1 MNWLKTCLAS
11 MLSVFLV
18 AASAVG
24 AESYGRFQ
32 FDESERDHWAFR
44 PVERPEVP
52 QPHHASL
59 VRTPVD
65 AFVLA
70 ELESQKLEPAPTAD
84 PCTLLRRVYLDLIGL
99 PPTPAEQD
107 AFLADPS
114 PQRYAAVVD
123 ALLARP
129 EYGERWGRHWLDVVR
144 YAESNGYERDNPKPH
159 AWRYRDYVI
168 AAFNDD
174 KPFDQFVIEQLAGDE
189 IDHSN
194 AESQIATTFLR
205 LGPWDDEP
213 ADPMVDRYDQL
224 DDVVGTTTATFLA
237 ITLRCARCHDHKFEP
252 FSQRDYSRLL
262 AVFEPLKRPQNG
274 RDDLDRHV
282 GRPEELAQYR
292 AAIAQADAVVQ
303 EQSALRA
310 TIELQ
315 VRDRLFGED
324 RTSLSPDAV
333 SAFQAAPQDRNESQK
348 KLVDENA
355 AKLSEEI
362 SAACSPDER
371 AQMEQCAAEIVTAN
385 SHRPSEPPRG
395 YIWFEESPHAP
406 VAHVFYRGDPR
417 SPREEVPPGL
427 PAVLVDA
434 APADPL
440 PTASSTGRRL
450 QLAQWIASADNPLT
464 ARVMVNRVWQ
474 WHFGEGICGTE
485 NDFGVMGD
493 APSHQTLLDWLA
505 NEFVAGGWRLK
516 PLHRLILLSSTYQQA
531 ADVAS
536 PRAEVTAQP
545 RAEGANQSR
554 AERVDPDNR
563 LLWHWRPR
571 RLEAEAVRDSI
582 LAASGDLNHTRGGP
596 SAMPRISDEVLAGQ
610 SRPGHG
616 WKPSEGAEANRRSVY
631 VFVKRTL
638 PVPELELLDFPNTN
652 ASCEQRSIS
661 TIAPQALTYLNGA
674 FMQDQA
680 RHFAARLLRE
690 ASADRTSQIELAYR
704 LALARSA
711 TAEEIAAIEGF
722 LDGHSRQIA
731 ADQAASVAD
740 AAAPGAAAET
750 PANNA
755 DPQRQ
760 ALEAFCL
767 VLMNSNEFV
776 YLR

>member
-1 MNWLKTCLAS
+1 MLA
-11 MLSVFLV
+11 VYFGV
-18 AASAVG
+18 ASAVG
-24 AESYGRFQ
+24 GETYGRFQ
-32 FDESERDHWAFR
+32 LDESERDHWAFR
-44 PVERPEVP
+44 PVVRPEVP
-52 QPHHASL
+52 QPQHGFL

-65 AFVLA
+65 AFVLT
-70 ELESQKLEPAPTAD
+70 ELESQQLEPAPPAD
-84 PCTLLRRVYLDLIGL
+84 PRTLLRRVYLDLIGL

-107 AFLADPS
+107 AFLSDPS

-123 ALLARP
+123 ALLSRP

-174 KPFDQFVIEQLAGDE
+174 KPYAQFVIEQLAGDE
-189 IDHSN
+189 IDDSN

-252 FSQRDYSRLL
+252 FTQRDYSRLL

-282 GRPEELAQYR
+282 GRAEELAQYR
-292 AAIAQADAVVQ
+292 TAIAQADAVVQ
-303 EQSALRA
+303 ENSERRA
-310 TIELQ
+310 TIEQQ
-315 VRDRLFGED
+315 VRDRLFGEG

-333 SAFQAAPQDRNESQK
+333 SAFQTSTQDRNESQK
-348 KLVDENA
+348 KLVDENS
-355 AKLSEEI
+355 AKLAEEI

-371 AQMEQCAAEIVTAN
+371 TQMEHCAAEIVAAN
-385 SHRPSEPPRG
+385 TNRPTEPPRG
-395 YIWFEESPHAP
+395 YIWYEEGARAP
-406 VAHVFYRGDPR
+406 AAHVFYRGDPR
-417 SPREEVPPGL
+417 APREEVPPGL

-434 APADPL
+434 APSE
-440 PTASSTGRRL
+440 PTPTTNSTGRRR
-450 QLAQWIASADNPLT
+450 QLAHWIASADNPLT
-464 ARVMVNRVWQ
+464 ARVMVNRIWQ
-474 WHFGEGICGTE
+474 GHFGQGICGTE

-493 APSHQTLLDWLA
+493 APSHQSLLDWLA
-505 NEFVAGGWRLK
+505 SEFVAGGWRIK

-531 ADVAS
+531 ADVA
-536 PRAEVTAQP
+536 
-545 RAEGANQSR
+545 QSR
-554 AERVDPDNR
+554 ADNARQLRAERLDPDNR

-582 LAASGDLNHTRGGP
+582 LASSGDLNFQRGGP

-610 SRPGHG
+610 SMPGHG
-616 WKPSEGAEANRRSVY
+616 WKPSEGAETNRRSVY

-638 PVPELELLDFPNTN
+638 PVPELEVLDFPNTN
-652 ASCEQRSIS
+652 ASCEQRSVS

-674 FMQDQA
+674 FMQEQA
-680 RHFAARLLRE
+680 QHFAARLLRE
-690 ASADRTSQIELAYR
+690 ASADRTAQIELAYR
-704 LALARSA
+704 LALSRSA
-711 TAEEIAAIEGF
+711 TADEIAAIEEF
-722 LDGHSRQIA
+722 LDGHARQIA
-731 ADQAASVAD
+731 ADLAAGGAD
-740 AAAPGAAAET
+740 PAAANTAAEI
-750 PANNA
+750 PENNDT
-755 DPQRQ
+755 DPQRR

-767 VLMNSNEFV
+767 VLLNSNEFV

>member
-11 MLSVFLV
+11 MLAVFFM

-84 PCTLLRRVYLDLIGL
+84 PCALLRRVYLDLIGL

-107 AFLADPS
+107 EFLADPS

-174 KPFDQFVIEQLAGDE
+174 KPFDQFVVEQLAGDE
-189 IDHSN
+189 IDDSN
-194 AESQIATTFLR
+194 ADSQIATTYLR

-252 FSQRDYSRLL
+252 FTQRDYSRLL

-274 RDDLDRHV
+274 REDLDRHV

-303 EQSALRA
+303 EQSARRA
-310 TIELQ
+310 TIEQQ
-315 VRDRLFGED
+315 VRDRLFGEG

-333 SAFQAAPQDRNESQK
+333 SAFQTATQDRNESQK

-355 AKLSEEI
+355 AKLAAEI

-371 AQMEQCAAEIVTAN
+371 TQMEQCAAEILAAN
-385 SHRPSEPPRG
+385 SHRPMEPPRG
-395 YIWFEESPHAP
+395 YIWFEESTQAP
-406 VAHVFYRGDPR
+406 AAHVFYRGDPR

-434 APADPL
+434 APAEPL

-450 QLAQWIASADNPLT
+450 QLAHWIASADNPLT
-464 ARVMVNRVWQ
+464 ARVMVNRIWQ
-474 WHFGEGICGTE
+474 GHFGEGICATE

-493 APSHQTLLDWLA
+493 APSHPALLDWLA
-505 NEFVAGGWRLK
+505 SEFVSSGWDVRHLV
-516 PLHRLILLSSTYQQA
+516 RLIVTSATYRQSSQMLG
-531 ADVAS
+531 DDWS
-536 PRAEVTAQP
+536 H
-545 RAEGANQSR
+545 
-554 AERVDPDNR
+554 DPENR
-563 LLWHWRPR
+563 LLARGPR
-571 RLEAEAVRDSI
+571 LRLQAEFIRDQALAVSGLLNRQIGGASVSPYQPAGLWEE
-582 LAASGDLNHTRGGP
+582 LASREDGANWTAQTYTQSHGADLY
-596 SAMPRISDEVLAGQ
+596 
-610 SRPGHG
+610 
-616 WKPSEGAEANRRSVY
+616 RRTMY
-631 VFVKRTL
+631 TYWKRTSPPPTL
-638 PVPELELLDFPNTN
+638 VTFDAPDRETCTVRRARTNT
-652 ASCEQRSIS
+652 
-661 TIAPQALTYLNGA
+661 PLQA
-674 FMQDQA
+674 
-680 RHFAARLLRE
+680 
-690 ASADRTSQIELAYR
+690 
-704 LALARSA
+704 
-711 TAEEIAAIEGF
+711 
-722 LDGHSRQIA
+722 
-731 ADQAASVAD
+731 
-740 AAAPGAAAET
+740 
-750 PANNA
+750 
-755 DPQRQ
+755 
-760 ALEAFCL
+760 L
-767 VLMNSNEFV
+767 VLMNDPTYVEASRKLAERIMTEAPAGVSARVNWAFRQVLGRQPTARQSQVLERLFAEQLAKYQADRAAAEQLLAV
-776 YLR
+776 GEAPRNTELDAAELAAWSIASSVLLNLDETVTKE

>member
-1 MNWLKTCLAS
+1 MTWLRTCLAS
-11 MLSVFLV
+11 MLAVHL
-18 AASAVG
+18 ALASASA

-44 PVERPEVP
+44 HLERPAVP
-52 QPHHASL
+52 QPERAPL

-70 ELESQKLEPAPTAD
+70 ELESQKLEPAPGAD
-84 PCTLLRRVYLDLIGL
+84 PHTLLRRVYLDLIGL

-107 AFLADPS
+107 AFLADPT
-114 PQRYAAVVD
+114 PGRYAAVVD

-189 IDHSN
+189 IDGSN

-213 ADPMVDRYDQL
+213 ADPLVDRYDQL

-262 AVFEPLKRPQNG
+262 AVFEPLKRPQSG
-274 RDDLDRHV
+274 RDDLDRFV
-282 GRPEELAQYR
+282 GRAEDLAQYR

-303 EQSALRA
+303 EQSTRRA
-310 TIELQ
+310 TIEQQ
-315 VRDRLFGED
+315 VRDRLFGEG
-324 RTSLSPDAV
+324 RTSLPPDAV
-333 SAFQAAPQDRNESQK
+333 SAFQSATQNRNEAQK
-348 KLVDENA
+348 KLVEENA
-355 AKLSEEI
+355 AKLAEEI
-362 SAACSPDER
+362 TAACTPDER
-371 AQMEQCAAEIVTAN
+371 SQMDQCAAEIDAVNAR
-385 SHRPSEPPRG
+385 RPTEPPRG
-395 YIWFEESPHAP
+395 YVWFEDSPQAA

-417 SPREEVPPGL
+417 APREEVPPGL

-434 APADPL
+434 APPEPP
-440 PTASSTGRRL
+440 PTANSTGRRR
-450 QLAQWIASADNPLT
+450 QLAHWIASAQNPLT
-464 ARVMVNRVWQ
+464 ARVMVNRIWQ
-474 WHFGEGICGTE
+474 GHFGEGICGTE

-493 APSHQTLLDWLA
+493 APSNQALLDWLA
-505 NEFVAGGWRLK
+505 SEFVAGGWRIK
-516 PLHRLILLSSTYQQA
+516 PLHRLILMSSTYQQA
-531 ADVAS
+531 SAIK
-536 PRAEVTAQP
+536 QP
-545 RAEGANQSR
+545 RAER
-554 AERVDPDNR
+554 LDPDNR

-582 LAASGDLNHTRGGP
+582 LAASGDLNLKRGGP
-596 SAMPRISDEVLAGQ
+596 SSMPRISDEVLAGQ

-616 WKPSEGAEANRRSVY
+616 WTPSEASEANRRSVY

-638 PVPELELLDFPNTN
+638 PVPELEVLDFPNTN
-652 ASCEQRSIS
+652 ASCEQRSVS

-674 FMQDQA
+674 FMQEQS
-680 RHFAARLLRE
+680 RHFAARLMRE
-690 ASADRTSQIELAYR
+690 ASADRTAQIELAYR
-704 LALARSA
+704 LALSRSA
-711 TAEEIAAIEGF
+711 TAEEIVAIREF
-722 LDGHSRQIA
+722 LDAHARQITADLA
-731 ADQAASVAD
+731 ATNAKLGD
-740 AAAPGAAAET
+740 AATAAEVS
-750 PANNA
+750 PSGGR
-755 DPQRQ
+755 DPQLR

-767 VLMNSNEFV
+767 VLLNSNEFA

>member
-1 MNWLKTCLAS
+1 MTWLRTCLAS
-11 MLSVFLV
+11 MLAVCFGV
-18 AASAVG
+18 ASAVG

-32 FDESERDHWAFR
+32 FNESDRDHWAFR

-52 QPHHASL
+52 QPQHASL

-84 PCTLLRRVYLDLIGL
+84 SRKLLRRVYLDLIGL

-123 ALLARP
+123 ALMARP

-189 IDHSN
+189 IDGSN
-194 AESQIATTFLR
+194 ADSQIAATFLR

-237 ITLRCARCHDHKFEP
+237 ITLRCARCHDHKLEP
-252 FSQRDYSRLL
+252 FTQRDYSRLL

-274 RDDLDRHV
+274 REDLDRHV
-282 GRPEELAQYR
+282 GREEELTQYR
-292 AAIAQADAVVQ
+292 RAIAQADTAVQ
-303 EQSALRA
+303 ELSTRRA
-310 TIELQ
+310 TIEQQ
-315 VRDRLFGED
+315 VRDRLFGEG
-324 RTSLSPDAV
+324 RTSLSSEAV
-333 SAFQAAPQDRNESQK
+333 SAFQTATQDRNESQK

-355 AKLSEEI
+355 AKLAEEI

-371 AQMEQCAAEIVTAN
+371 TQMDQCAAEIVAAN
-385 SHRPSEPPRG
+385 SNRPTEPPRG
-395 YIWFEESPHAP
+395 YVWFEDSQQAP
-406 VAHVFYRGDPR
+406 LAHVFYRGDPR
-417 SPREEVPPGL
+417 APREEVPPGL

-434 APADPL
+434 APPEPS
-440 PTASSTGRRL
+440 PTANSTGRRR

-464 ARVMVNRVWQ
+464 ARVMVNRIWQ
-474 WHFGEGICGTE
+474 GHFGEGICGTE

-493 APSHQTLLDWLA
+493 TPSHQALLDWLA
-505 NEFVAGGWRLK
+505 SEFVAGGWRIK
-516 PLHRLILLSSTYQQA
+516 PLHRLIVLSSTYQQA
-531 ADVAS
+531 ADI
-536 PRAEVTAQP
+536 AQP
-545 RAEGANQSR
+545 RAER
-554 AERVDPDNR
+554 HDPDNR

-582 LAASGDLNHTRGGP
+582 LASSGELNLKRGGP

-610 SRPGHG
+610 SMPGHG
-616 WKPSEGAEANRRSVY
+616 WKPSEGAETNRRSVY

-638 PVPELELLDFPNTN
+638 PVPELEVLDFPNTN
-652 ASCEQRSIS
+652 ASCEQRSVS

-674 FMQDQA
+674 FMQEQA
-680 RHFAARLLRE
+680 RHFAARLLRD
-690 ASADRTSQIELAYR
+690 ASADRTAQIELAYR

-711 TAEEIAAIEGF
+711 SAEEIAAIEEF
-722 LDGHSRQIA
+722 LDGHARQIA
-731 ADQAASVAD
+731 ADLAASVAD
-740 AAAPGAAAET
+740 AAAPGTADET

-755 DPQRQ
+755 DPQRR
-760 ALEAFCL
+760 ALVAFCL
-767 VLMNSNEFV
+767 VLLNSNEFV